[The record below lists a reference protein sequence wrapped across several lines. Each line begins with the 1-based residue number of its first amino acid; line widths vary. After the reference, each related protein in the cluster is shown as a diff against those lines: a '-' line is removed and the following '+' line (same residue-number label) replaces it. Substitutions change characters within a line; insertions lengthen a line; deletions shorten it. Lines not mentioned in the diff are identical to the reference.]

1 MKKLLAILATAL
13 LFESLCTALRAQ
25 DIHLYLTE
33 HELPNLVKCLPP
45 PPDTIGEAF
54 THDIMRYMWG
64 KNQRL
69 DPERLAQA
77 KRDAIWSLDTVRVIY
92 SEPFGYEIDPVKTP
106 EIYKLFVNGV
116 SSIEQIRFRPKAHY
130 FRMRPY
136 ARFHESSIFPQ
147 DDEWLA
153 TEGSY
158 PSGHTIRAWSTALV
172 LTEVN
177 PAAAEALFRRAV
189 ESGESRV
196 IAGCHWQSDVDASA
210 SAACIGY
217 AFLQANPEYRAQAER
232 ARAEFKRISGLPS
245 LKPAFVCDFAEWTPE
260 AEEVTGST
268 QGFAM
273 QGDYAFVLHD
283 KGRLC
288 IFDMKKRKMVANYLM
303 EGNTSHC
310 NNACFGVEKATRR
323 SQFPLLYVASCG
335 GENCCY
341 VTDVTLKG
349 SRIVQKIFYTGTDY
363 AGTIDWCLDAENGFI
378 YTYGGRNGSYKL
390 LKKFRLPR
398 LADSNENGEVH
409 LTDADVLDVTRLE
422 SGINI
427 WQGSIVR
434 GRYAYLPDGYAPHEL
449 FVHVVD
455 LDEKRIVLSRNITDL
470 VDEPEGICLKDG
482 FAWVVF
488 NTTDGPRHSRLW
500 RFSLD

>member
-1 MKKLLAILATAL
+1 MKRLFVSLAILL
-13 LFESLCTALRAQ
+13 LPLGVRAQ
-25 DIHLYLTE
+25 DIQLYMTE
-33 HELPNLVKCLPP
+33 HELPNLINCLPA

-64 KNQRL
+64 KTQRL
-69 DPERLAQA
+69 DPERLAKA
-77 KRDAIWSLDTVRVIY
+77 KRDAVWSLDTVRVIY
-92 SEPFGYEIDPVKTP
+92 SEPFGLAIDAEKTP
-106 EIYKLFVNGV
+106 EIYRLLVNGV
-116 SSIEQIRFRPKAHY
+116 STIEQIRFRPKAHY

-158 PSGHTIRAWSTALV
+158 PSGHTIRAWSTALI
-172 LTEVN
+172 LAEVN
-177 PAAAEALFRRAV
+177 PAAAEALFHRAV
-189 ESGESRV
+189 ETGESRV
-196 IAGCHWQSDVDASA
+196 IAGCHWQSDIDASA

-217 AFLQANPEYRAQAER
+217 AILQANPEYRAQAER
-232 ARAEFKRISGLPS
+232 ARSEYRRLSGLPS
-245 LKPAFVCDFAEWTPE
+245 LKPEFICDFADWTPE
-260 AEEVTGST
+260 SEEVTGST

-273 QGDYAFVLHD
+273 HGNYAFVLHD

-288 IFDMKKRKMVANYLM
+288 IFDMKKKKMVANYLL

-310 NNACFGVEKATRR
+310 NNACFGVEKASRR
-323 SQFPLLYVASCG
+323 SQFPLLYIAACG

-341 VTDVTLKG
+341 VTDVNLKG
-349 SRIVQKIFYTGTDY
+349 SRIVQKIFFDGTGY

-378 YTYGGRNGSYKL
+378 YTYGGRNGDYKL

-398 LADSNENGEVH
+398 LADSDSKGEVH
-409 LTDADVLDVTRLE
+409 LTDADVLDETRLDT
-422 SGINI
+422 GINI

-434 GRYAYLPDGYAPHEL
+434 GRYAYLPDGYEPHEL

-455 LDEKRIVLSRNITDL
+455 LEEDRIVLSKNVTDL
-470 VDEPEGICLKDG
+470 LDEPEGICLKDG
-482 FAWVVF
+482 YAWVVSH
-488 NTTDGPRHSRLW
+488 TAKEPRHSKLW
-500 RFSLD
+500 RFRLQ

>member
-1 MKKLLAILATAL
+1 M
-13 LFESLCTALRAQ
+13 
-25 DIHLYLTE
+25 H
-33 HELPNLVKCLPP
+33 
-45 PPDTIGEAF
+45 
-54 THDIMRYMWG
+54 
-64 KNQRL
+64 
-69 DPERLAQA
+69 
-77 KRDAIWSLDTVRVIY
+77 
-92 SEPFGYEIDPVKTP
+92 
-106 EIYKLFVNGV
+106 
-116 SSIEQIRFRPKAHY
+116 
-130 FRMRPY
+130 
-136 ARFHESSIFPQ
+136 
-147 DDEWLA
+147 
-153 TEGSY
+153 
-158 PSGHTIRAWSTALV
+158 
-172 LTEVN
+172 
-177 PAAAEALFRRAV
+177 
-189 ESGESRV
+189 
-196 IAGCHWQSDVDASA
+196 
-210 SAACIGY
+210 
-217 AFLQANPEYRAQAER
+217 
-232 ARAEFKRISGLPS
+232 
-245 LKPAFVCDFAEWTPE
+245 
-260 AEEVTGST
+260 
-268 QGFAM
+268 
-273 QGDYAFVLHD
+273 GDYAFVLHD

-378 YTYGGRNGSYKL
+378 YTYGGRNGGYKL

-398 LADSNENGEVH
+398 LADSDGNGEVH

-488 NTTDGPRHSRLW
+488 NTADGPRHSRLW

>member
-1 MKKLLAILATAL
+1 MKKILLFIALLAGVAT
-13 LFESLCTALRAQ
+13 LRAQ
-25 DIHLYLTE
+25 DNPYYIME
-33 HELPNLVKCLPP
+33 HELPNLVNCLPA

-64 KNQRL
+64 KTQRL
-69 DPERLAQA
+69 DPDRLARA
-77 KRDAIWSLDTVRVIY
+77 KRDAIWDLDTVRVIY
-92 SEPFGYEIDPVKTP
+92 SEPFGYPIDSITTP
-106 EIYKLFVNGV
+106 EIFKFFVKGV
-116 SSIEQIRFRPKAHY
+116 STIEQIRFRPKAHY

-147 DDEWLA
+147 DDAWLA

-158 PSGHTIRAWSTALV
+158 PSGHTIRAWSAALI
-172 LTEVN
+172 LAEVN
-177 PAAAEALFRRAV
+177 PAAAEALFKRAI
-189 ESGESRV
+189 ETGESRV

-210 SAACIGY
+210 SAACIGF
-217 AFLQANPEYRAQAER
+217 AVLQANPEFQAQAER
-232 ARAEFKRISGLPS
+232 ARAEFRALSGIPP
-245 LKPAFVCDFAEWTPE
+245 LKPEFVCDFADWTPE
-260 AEEVTGST
+260 NETVTGST

-273 QGDYAFVLHD
+273 NGNYAFVLHD

-288 IFDMKKRKMVANYLM
+288 IFDMKKQKMVANYMM

-310 NNACFGVEKATRR
+310 NNACFGVEKASRR

-349 SRIVQKIFYTGTDY
+349 SSVVQKIFFDGTGY

-378 YTYGGRNGSYKL
+378 YTYGGRNGDYKL
-390 LKKFRLPR
+390 LKKFKLPR
-398 LADSNENGEVH
+398 LADSDANGEVH
-409 LTDADVLDVTRLE
+409 LTDADVLDETRLDK
-422 SGINI
+422 GINI

-449 FVHVVD
+449 FLHVVD
-455 LDEKRIVLSRNITDL
+455 LEAKRIILSKNITDL
-470 VDEPEGICLKDG
+470 KDEPEGICLTPDY
-482 FAWVVF
+482 AYVVF
-488 NTTDGPRHSRLW
+488 HTAKEPRHSKLW
-500 RFSLD
+500 RFTLNY

>member
-1 MKKLLAILATAL
+1 MKKIFLFVALLAGTAT
-13 LFESLCTALRAQ
+13 LRAQ
-25 DIHLYLTE
+25 DVQLYMTE
-33 HELPNLVKCLPP
+33 HELPDLVKCLPA

-64 KNQRL
+64 KTQRL
-69 DPERLAQA
+69 DSVRLAQA

-92 SEPFGYEIDPVKTP
+92 SEPFGYAIDPVTTP

-116 SSIEQIRFRPKAHY
+116 STIEQIRFRPKAHY

-147 DDEWLA
+147 DDAWLA

-158 PSGHTIRAWSTALV
+158 PSGHTIRAWSAALI
-172 LTEVN
+172 LSEVN
-177 PAAAEALFRRAV
+177 PAAAEALFHRAV

-210 SAACIGY
+210 SAACVGY
-217 AFLQANPEYRAQAER
+217 AALHANPEFQAQAER
-232 ARAEFKRISGLPS
+232 ARAEFRALSGIPP
-245 LKPAFVCDFAEWTPE
+245 LKPEFICDFADWTPE
-260 AEEVTGST
+260 NEEVTGAT

-273 QGDYAFVLHD
+273 HGDYAFVLHHG
-283 KGRLC
+283 GRLC
-288 IFDMKKRKMVANYLM
+288 IFDMKKKKMVANYLM

-310 NNACFGVEKATRR
+310 NNACFGVEKASRR
-323 SQFPLLYVASCG
+323 AKFPLLYVASCG

-341 VTDVTLKG
+341 VTDVTLQG
-349 SRIVQKIFYTGTDY
+349 SRIVQKIFFDGTGY

-378 YTYGGRNGSYKL
+378 YTYGGRNGDYKL

-398 LADSNENGEVH
+398 LADSDANGEVH
-409 LTDADVLDVTRLE
+409 LTDADVLDETRLDT
-422 SGINI
+422 GINI

-434 GRYAYLPDGYAPHEL
+434 GRYAYLPDGYAPHDL
-449 FVHVVD
+449 LLHVVD
-455 LDEKRIVLSRNITDL
+455 LETKRILFSKNLHDL
-470 VDEPEGICLKDG
+470 KDEPEGICLTPDY
-482 FAWVVF
+482 AYVVF
-488 NTTDGPRHSRLW
+488 HTAREPRHSKLW
-500 RFSLD
+500 RFTLKH